1 MKKITLFFQF
11 ISRHLP
17 FKSQSMKRRRFIT
30 ASALLGCVGF
40 GFGMRPKKKQLL
52 HHVFFWLKK
61 PNSEADKQELLSGLK
76 TLEAIPVVRQIHI
89 GFLVSTDKREVVDT
103 SWQVSELLYF
113 DNEVDQKIYQDH
125 PIHQTF
131 VKNYS
136 HLWQKVVVYDMV
148 VV

>member
-89 GFLVSTDKREVVDT
+89 GFLASTDKREVVDT